1 MDHKTGLMLK
11 GYEPEVHFNNDF
23 VEVLTLKN
31 KAEHKHVAY
40 SLYKS
45 VTNNHQD
52 CPVLFVVGSLGDYV
66 FNFGSA
72 AGVCS
77 TIYDNFQNL
86 ASIAQMSLAELA
98 SYNTC
103 NSNRS
108 SGMHIYQPKDV
119 IKDLYVYLDHCGIT
133 AHVYSKII
141 KRPEH
146 ATWRRYFKRREDFVK
161 AVAKAFDLEHGFD
174 IDKLIDLNHGITLYM
189 MLLVFDLYFDEGTS
203 YYTLAQHFEG
213 TPYDTLAQH
222 LRFTGQR
229 LGGESVLRLLQISV
243 RKLKKVD

>member
-1 MDHKTGLMLK
+1 MDHKTGLTLK

-23 VEVLTLKN
+23 VEVLTLTN
-31 KAEHKHVAY
+31 KAEHKHASY
-40 SLYKS
+40 LLYKS

-52 CPVLFVVGSLGDYV
+52 CPVLIAVGSLGDYV

-72 AGVCS
+72 AGACS

-108 SGMHIYQPKDV
+108 SKMHIYQRNDV

-133 AHVYSKII
+133 AHAYSKII
-141 KRPEH
+141 KKPEH
-146 ATWRRYFKRREDFVK
+146 AEWRRYFKRREDFVK
-161 AVAKAFDLEHGFD
+161 ALAPAFDLEHGFD
-174 IDKLIDLNHGITLYM
+174 ADKLIYLNHGIILHM
-189 MLLVFDLYFDEGTS
+189 MLSDFDLHFDEGTP
-203 YYTLAQHFEG
+203 G
-213 TPYDTLAQH
+213 DTLTQH
-222 LRFTGQR
+222 LQFVGQR
-229 LGGESVLRLLQISV
+229 LCDESVLRLLQIGV
-243 RKLKKVD
+243 RKLKKID